1 MGGGDGSWA
10 RSRRPSSSAKG
21 AESTQNS
28 KGDICDIIDEG
39 TIRSPNPDTVQGL
52 EKHTRLVLAVEKV
65 RDTQVLVAV
74 GLAGTIGAVDC
85 QESDQLISCILA
97 RNKYTATVT
106 RRQGGK
112 ILLSIRRDKK

>member
-1 MGGGDGSWA
+1 MGGGDDSWA
-10 RSRRPSSSAKG
+10 RSKRRTGSVKK
-21 AESTQNS
+21 AENTESI
-28 KGDICDIIDEG
+28 KGDICDIVDEG
-39 TIRSPNPDTVQGL
+39 AIRSPNPDTVRGL
-52 EKHTRLVLAVEKV
+52 EKYTRLALRVEKI
-65 RDTQVLVAV
+65 RGTQVVVAV

-97 RNKYTATVT
+97 RHKYTATVI